1 MRSNTFLAGARSVA
15 YHPKGMF
22 TRFAFVLAGLS
33 VASSAYASQ
42 NDGALARHAFALG
55 SSAMDAGHTL
65 EARDAFAKAMTAA
78 PEWGLAHLS
87 FGIAEQTVD
96 PESDRA
102 LQALETAVRLEP
114 ENPKARYH
122 LGLAYDRKGRFSD
135 AAKQYAVAIERRPN
149 MYDAQFQLASA
160 LRMSGDL
167 AGAIGAFE
175 ALLRNEPTHIGA
187 LSALAE
193 VYENTQRLED
203 AEMAIQTIT
212 RLQPNVA
219 YHQYRLAKFYERTGN
234 ANKAH
239 AAYVRAD
246 SLKPQQQRKMRPL
259 LPSR

>member
-1 MRSNTFLAGARSVA
+1 MS
-15 YHPKGMF
+15 
-22 TRFAFVLAGLS
+22 TRIAFVLVGLFT
-33 VASSAYASQ
+33 ASLAEAAP
-42 NDGALARHAFALG
+42 NDGGVARNAFARG
-55 SSAMDAGHTL
+55 SSAMDAGRTE
-65 EARDAFAKAMTAA
+65 EARDAFATAREAA
-78 PEWGLAHLS
+78 PDWGLAHLS

-96 PESDRA
+96 PDSARA
-102 LQALETAVRLEP
+102 LDALEAAVRLEP

-135 AAKQYAVAIERRPN
+135 AAKQYAIAIERRPQL
-149 MYDAQFQLASA
+149 YDAQFQLANA

-167 AGAIGAFE
+167 TGAIGAFE
-175 ALLRNEPTHIGA
+175 VLLRGDPTHIGA
-187 LSALAE
+187 LSALSE
-193 VYENTQRLED
+193 VYENAQRLED
-203 AEMAIQTIT
+203 AEAALQTIT

-234 ANKAH
+234 TNKAH